1 MLYLGGGVLGET
13 FYILKDGDLRRRDNN
28 ILITGLEGDEKNL
41 KVEVTDEIYLFGE
54 HNLNTKLLNFISQK
68 GIIIHVFNYYG
79 FYSGSYYPR
88 SKY

>member
-1 MLYLGGGVLGET
+1 MFLLWTLLYLGGGVLGET

-54 HNLNTKLLNFISQK
+54 ISLNTKLLNFIYPVFGYI
-68 GIIIHVFNYYG
+68 GILQIVIIFFIN
-79 FYSGSYYPR
+79 
-88 SKY
+88 